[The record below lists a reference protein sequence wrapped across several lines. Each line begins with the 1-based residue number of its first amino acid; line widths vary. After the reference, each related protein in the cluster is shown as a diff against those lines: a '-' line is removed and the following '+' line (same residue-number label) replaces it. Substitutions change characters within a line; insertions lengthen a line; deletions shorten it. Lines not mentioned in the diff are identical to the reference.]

1 MKITKFSLE
10 SFSLK
15 GKNAIVTGGARGLG
29 KYYTIALTMYGA
41 NVTVVSSS
49 TNAWDEMKAYVKQ
62 HEGNVSFLQQD
73 LTESG
78 SAAKV
83 ITNAV
88 GTWGSLDILVNNA
101 GVQIRNNIL
110 DYKDEDWQNVIDI
123 NLNATYYMA
132 HEEAKVMTEQGSGKI
147 INIGSMQSYRAG
159 KNIFPY
165 AASKHGV
172 VGITRA
178 YADALAPYNIQ
189 VNALSPGYIRTDMTK
204 VLEEDPIRGSE
215 IKGHIPSGQ
224 WGVPENLM
232 GPLIFLASEAS
243 DYVTGI
249 SLPVDGGYL
258 LR

>member
-1 MKITKFSLE
+1 MTKFSTD
-10 SFSLK
+10 SFSVK

-29 KYYTIALTMYGA
+29 KYYTIALTMYSA

-49 TNAWDEMKAYVKQ
+49 NQAWEDLNESVEQ
-62 HEGNVSFLQQD
+62 NEGKVSFIQQD
-73 LTESG
+73 LKEQG
-78 SAAKV
+78 AAEKV
-83 ITNAV
+83 VAQAV
-88 GTWGSLDILVNNA
+88 ETWGSLDILVNNA
-101 GVQIRNNIL
+101 GVQIRNNVL

-132 HEEAKVMTEQGSGKI
+132 HEAAKVMTEQQTGKI

-204 VLEEDPIRGSE
+204 VLEEDPIRGPE
-215 IKGHIPSGQ
+215 IKGHIPSGE

-232 GPLIFLASEAS
+232 GPLIFLASSAS
-243 DYVTGI
+243 DYVTGTT
-249 SLPVDGGYL
+249 LPVDGGYL

>member
-1 MKITKFSLE
+1 MTKFNTD
-10 SFSLK
+10 SFSVK

-41 NVTVVSSS
+41 NVIVVSSS
-49 TNAWDEMKAYVKQ
+49 NQAWEALKESVEQ
-62 HEGNVSFLQQD
+62 NEGKVSFIQQD
-73 LTESG
+73 LKEEG
-78 SAAKV
+78 AAEKV
-83 ITNAV
+83 VAQAV
-88 GTWGSLDILVNNA
+88 ETWGSLDILVNNA
-101 GVQIRNNIL
+101 GVQIRNNVL

-132 HEEAKVMTEQGSGKI
+132 HEAAKVMTEQQTGKI

-204 VLEEDPIRGSE
+204 VLEEDPIRGPE
-215 IKGHIPSGQ
+215 IKGHIPSGE
-224 WGVPENLM
+224 WGVPEDLM
-232 GPLIFLASEAS
+232 GPLIFLASSAS

-249 SLPVDGGYL
+249 TLPVDGGYL

>member
-1 MKITKFSLE
+1 MMTKFDLN

-29 KYYTIALTMYGA
+29 MYYTIALTMYGA
-41 NVTVVSSS
+41 NVTIVSSS
-49 TNAWDEMKAYVKQ
+49 TQSWEYLKQ
-62 HEGNVSFLQQD
+62 MVNDHEGNIAFIQQD
-73 LTESG
+73 ITKQG
-78 SAAKV
+78 AAQKV
-83 ITNAV
+83 VDEAV
-88 GTWGSLDILVNNA
+88 TTWGNIDILVNNA
-101 GVQIRNNIL
+101 GVQIRNNVL
-110 DYKDEDWQNVIDI
+110 DFKDEDWQKVIDI
-123 NLNATYYMA
+123 NLNASYYMA
-132 HEEAKVMTEQGSGKI
+132 HEVAKVMTKQQSGKI

-172 VGITRA
+172 VGIMKA
-178 YADALAPYNIQ
+178 YADALAEYNIQ
-189 VNALSPGYIRTDMTK
+189 VNALSPGYIRTDMTR
-204 VLEEDPIRGSE
+204 VLEEDPVRGPE
-215 IKGHIPSGQ
+215 IKSHIPSGE

-243 DYVTGI
+243 DYVTGV

>member
-1 MKITKFSLE
+1 MTKFNTD
-10 SFSLK
+10 SFSVK

-49 TNAWDEMKAYVKQ
+49 NQAWEALRESVEQ
-62 HEGNVSFLQQD
+62 NEGEVSFIQQD
-73 LTESG
+73 LKEQG
-78 SAAKV
+78 AAEKV
-83 ITNAV
+83 VAQAV
-88 GTWGSLDILVNNA
+88 ETWGSLDILVNNA
-101 GVQIRNNIL
+101 GVQIRNNVL

-132 HEEAKVMTEQGSGKI
+132 HEAAKVMTEQQTGKM

-189 VNALSPGYIRTDMTK
+189 VNALSPSYIRTDMTK
-204 VLEEDPIRGSE
+204 VLEEDPIRGPE
-215 IKGHIPSGQ
+215 IKGHIPSGE
-224 WGVPENLM
+224 WGVPEDLM
-232 GPLIFLASEAS
+232 GPLIFLASSAS
-243 DYVTGI
+243 DYVTGTT
-249 SLPVDGGYL
+249 LPVDGGYL

>member
-1 MKITKFSLE
+1 MTKFNTD
-10 SFSLK
+10 SFSVK

-49 TNAWDEMKAYVKQ
+49 NQAWEALKESVEQ
-62 HEGNVSFLQQD
+62 NEGEVSFIQQD
-73 LTESG
+73 LKERG
-78 SAAKV
+78 AAEKV
-83 ITNAV
+83 VAQAV
-88 GTWGSLDILVNNA
+88 ETWGSLDILVNNA
-101 GVQIRNNIL
+101 GVQIRNNVL

-132 HEEAKVMTEQGSGKI
+132 HEAAKVMTEQQTGKM

-204 VLEEDPIRGSE
+204 VLEEDPIRGPE
-215 IKGHIPSGQ
+215 IKGHIPSGE
-224 WGVPENLM
+224 WGVPEDLM
-232 GPLIFLASEAS
+232 GPLIFLASSAS
-243 DYVTGI
+243 DYVTGTT
-249 SLPVDGGYL
+249 LPVDGGYL

>member
-1 MKITKFSLE
+1 MTKFNTD
-10 SFSLK
+10 SFSVK

-49 TNAWDEMKAYVKQ
+49 NQAWEALKESVEQ
-62 HEGNVSFLQQD
+62 NEGEVSFIQQD
-73 LTESG
+73 LKEQG
-78 SAAKV
+78 AAEKV
-83 ITNAV
+83 VAQAV
-88 GTWGSLDILVNNA
+88 ETWGSLDILVNNA
-101 GVQIRNNIL
+101 GVQIRNNVL

-132 HEEAKVMTEQGSGKI
+132 HEAAKVMTEQQTGKM

-189 VNALSPGYIRTDMTK
+189 VNALSPSYIRTDMTK
-204 VLEEDPIRGSE
+204 VLEEDPIRGPE
-215 IKGHIPSGQ
+215 IKGHIPSGE
-224 WGVPENLM
+224 WGVPEDLM
-232 GPLIFLASEAS
+232 GPLIFLASSAS
-243 DYVTGI
+243 DYVTGTT
-249 SLPVDGGYL
+249 LPVDGGYL

>member
-1 MKITKFSLE
+1 MTKFSTE
-10 SFSLK
+10 SFSVK

-49 TNAWDEMKAYVKQ
+49 NQAWESLRESVEQ
-62 HEGNVSFLQQD
+62 NEGNVDFIQQD
-73 LTESG
+73 LKEQG
-78 SAAKV
+78 AAEKV
-83 ITNAV
+83 VAQAV
-88 GTWGSLDILVNNA
+88 ETWGSLDILVNNA
-101 GVQIRNNIL
+101 GVQIRNNVL

-132 HEEAKVMTEQGSGKI
+132 HEAAKVMTEQQTGKI

-204 VLEEDPIRGSE
+204 VLEEDPIRGPE
-215 IKGHIPSGQ
+215 IKGHIPSGE
-224 WGVPENLM
+224 WGVPEDLM
-232 GPLIFLASEAS
+232 GPLIFLASSAS
-243 DYVTGI
+243 DYVTGTT
-249 SLPVDGGYL
+249 LPVDGGYL

>member
-1 MKITKFSLE
+1 MTKFSTE
-10 SFSLK
+10 SFSVK

-49 TNAWDEMKAYVKQ
+49 NQAWESLRESVEQ
-62 HEGNVSFLQQD
+62 NEGKVAFIQQD
-73 LTESG
+73 LKEQG
-78 SAAKV
+78 AAEKV
-83 ITNAV
+83 VSQAV
-88 GTWGSLDILVNNA
+88 ETWGSLDILVNNA
-101 GVQIRNNIL
+101 GVQIRNNFL

-132 HEEAKVMTEQGSGKI
+132 HEAAKVMTEQQTGKI

-204 VLEEDPIRGSE
+204 VLEEDPIRGPE
-215 IKGHIPSGQ
+215 IKGHIPSGE
-224 WGVPENLM
+224 WGVPEDLM
-232 GPLIFLASEAS
+232 GPLIFLASSAS
-243 DYVTGI
+243 DYVTGTT
-249 SLPVDGGYL
+249 LPVDGGYL

>member
-1 MKITKFSLE
+1 MTKFSTE
-10 SFSLK
+10 SFSVK

-49 TNAWDEMKAYVKQ
+49 NQAWESLRESVEQ
-62 HEGNVSFLQQD
+62 NEGNVAFIQQD
-73 LTESG
+73 LKEQG
-78 SAAKV
+78 AAEKV
-83 ITNAV
+83 VSQAV
-88 GTWGSLDILVNNA
+88 ETWGSLDILVNNA
-101 GVQIRNNIL
+101 GIQIRNNVL

-132 HEEAKVMTEQGSGKI
+132 HEAAKVMTEQQTGKI

-204 VLEEDPIRGSE
+204 VLEEDPIRGPE
-215 IKGHIPSGQ
+215 IKGHIPSGE
-224 WGVPENLM
+224 WGVPEDLM
-232 GPLIFLASEAS
+232 GPLIFLASSAS
-243 DYVTGI
+243 DYVTGTT
-249 SLPVDGGYL
+249 LPVDGGYL

>member
-1 MKITKFSLE
+1 MTKFSTE
-10 SFSLK
+10 SFSVK
-15 GKNAIVTGGARGLG
+15 GRNAIVTGGARGLG

-49 TNAWDEMKAYVKQ
+49 NQAWESLRESVEQ
-62 HEGNVSFLQQD
+62 NEGKVAFIQQD
-73 LTESG
+73 LKEQG
-78 SAAKV
+78 AAEKV
-83 ITNAV
+83 VSQAV
-88 GTWGSLDILVNNA
+88 ETWGSLDILVNNA
-101 GVQIRNNIL
+101 GVQIRNNVL

-132 HEEAKVMTEQGSGKI
+132 HEAAKVMTEQQTGKI

-204 VLEEDPIRGSE
+204 VLEEDPIRGPE
-215 IKGHIPSGQ
+215 IKGHIPSGE
-224 WGVPENLM
+224 WGVPEDLM
-232 GPLIFLASEAS
+232 GPLIFLASSAS
-243 DYVTGI
+243 DYVTGTT
-249 SLPVDGGYL
+249 LPVDGGYL

>member
-1 MKITKFSLE
+1 MTKFNTD
-10 SFSLK
+10 SFSVK

-49 TNAWDEMKAYVKQ
+49 NQAWEALKESVEQ
-62 HEGNVSFLQQD
+62 NEGEVSFIQQD
-73 LTESG
+73 LKEQG
-78 SAAKV
+78 AAEKV
-83 ITNAV
+83 VAQAV
-88 GTWGSLDILVNNA
+88 ETWGSLDILVNNA
-101 GVQIRNNIL
+101 GVQIRNNVL

-132 HEEAKVMTEQGSGKI
+132 HEAAKVMTEQQTGKM

-172 VGITRA
+172 IGITRA

-204 VLEEDPIRGSE
+204 VLEEDPIRGPE
-215 IKGHIPSGQ
+215 IKGHIPSGE
-224 WGVPENLM
+224 WGVPEDLM
-232 GPLIFLASEAS
+232 GPLIFLASSAS
-243 DYVTGI
+243 DYVTGTT
-249 SLPVDGGYL
+249 LPVDGGYL

>member
-1 MKITKFSLE
+1 MTKFSTE
-10 SFSLK
+10 SFSVK

-49 TNAWDEMKAYVKQ
+49 NQVWESLRESVEQ
-62 HEGNVSFLQQD
+62 NEGKVAFIQQD
-73 LTESG
+73 LKEQG
-78 SAAKV
+78 AAEKV
-83 ITNAV
+83 VSQAV
-88 GTWGSLDILVNNA
+88 ETWGSLDILVNNA
-101 GVQIRNNIL
+101 GVQIRNNVL

-132 HEEAKVMTEQGSGKI
+132 HEAAKVMTEQQTGKI

-204 VLEEDPIRGSE
+204 VLEEDPIRGPE
-215 IKGHIPSGQ
+215 IKGHIPSGE
-224 WGVPENLM
+224 WGVPEDLM
-232 GPLIFLASEAS
+232 GPLIFLASSAS
-243 DYVTGI
+243 DYVTGTT
-249 SLPVDGGYL
+249 LPVDGGYL

>member
-1 MKITKFSLE
+1 MTKFNTD
-10 SFSLK
+10 SFSVR

-49 TNAWDEMKAYVKQ
+49 NQAWEALKESVEQ
-62 HEGNVSFLQQD
+62 NEGEVSFIQQD
-73 LTESG
+73 LKEQG
-78 SAAKV
+78 AAEKV
-83 ITNAV
+83 VAQAV
-88 GTWGSLDILVNNA
+88 ETWGSLDILVNNA
-101 GVQIRNNIL
+101 GVQIRNNVL

-132 HEEAKVMTEQGSGKI
+132 HEAAKVMIEQQTGKM

-204 VLEEDPIRGSE
+204 VLEEDPIRGPE
-215 IKGHIPSGQ
+215 IKGHIPSGE
-224 WGVPENLM
+224 WGVPEDLM
-232 GPLIFLASEAS
+232 GPLIFLASSAS
-243 DYVTGI
+243 DYVTGTT
-249 SLPVDGGYL
+249 LPVDGGYL

>member
-1 MKITKFSLE
+1 MRKFSTE
-10 SFSLK
+10 SFSVK

-49 TNAWDEMKAYVKQ
+49 NQAWESLRESVEQ
-62 HEGNVSFLQQD
+62 NEGKVAFIQQD
-73 LTESG
+73 LKEQG
-78 SAAKV
+78 AAEKV
-83 ITNAV
+83 VAQAV
-88 GTWGSLDILVNNA
+88 ETWGSLDILVNNA
-101 GVQIRNNIL
+101 GVQIRNNVL

-132 HEEAKVMTEQGSGKI
+132 HEAAKVMTEQQTGKI

-204 VLEEDPIRGSE
+204 VLEEDPIRGPE
-215 IKGHIPSGQ
+215 IKGHIPSGE
-224 WGVPENLM
+224 WGVPEDLM
-232 GPLIFLASEAS
+232 GPLIFLASSAS
-243 DYVTGI
+243 DYVTGTT
-249 SLPVDGGYL
+249 LPVDGGYL

>member
-1 MKITKFSLE
+1 MTKFNLD

-49 TNAWDEMKAYVKQ
+49 KNAWDDMKENVKHHVGQ
-62 HEGNVSFLQQD
+62 VSFLQQD
-73 LTESG
+73 LTEPG

-83 ITNAV
+83 IANAV
-88 GTWGSLDILVNNA
+88 ETWGSLDILVNNA

-110 DYKDEDWQNVIDI
+110 DYKDEDWQSVIDI

-132 HEEAKVMTEQGSGKI
+132 HEAAKVMTEQGSGKI

-204 VLEEDPIRGSE
+204 ALEEDPVRGPE
-215 IKGHIPSGQ
+215 IKGHIPSGE
-224 WGVPENLM
+224 WGIPENLM

>member
-1 MKITKFSLE
+1 MRKFSTE
-10 SFSLK
+10 SFSVK

-49 TNAWDEMKAYVKQ
+49 NQAWESLRESVEQ
-62 HEGNVSFLQQD
+62 NEGKVAFIQQD
-73 LTESG
+73 LKEQG
-78 SAAKV
+78 AAEKV
-83 ITNAV
+83 VSQAV
-88 GTWGSLDILVNNA
+88 ETWGSLDILVNNA
-101 GVQIRNNIL
+101 GVQIRNNVL

-132 HEEAKVMTEQGSGKI
+132 HEAAKVMTEQQTGKI

-204 VLEEDPIRGSE
+204 VLEEDPIRGPE
-215 IKGHIPSGQ
+215 IKGHIPSGE
-224 WGVPENLM
+224 WGVPEDLM
-232 GPLIFLASEAS
+232 GPLIFLASSAS
-243 DYVTGI
+243 DYVTGTT
-249 SLPVDGGYL
+249 LPVDGGYL

>member
-1 MKITKFSLE
+1 MTKFSTE
-10 SFSLK
+10 SFSVK
-15 GKNAIVTGGARGLG
+15 GKNVIVTGGARGLG

-49 TNAWDEMKAYVKQ
+49 NQAWESLRESVEQ
-62 HEGNVSFLQQD
+62 NEGKVDFIQQD
-73 LTESG
+73 LKEQG
-78 SAAKV
+78 AAEKV
-83 ITNAV
+83 VAQAV
-88 GTWGSLDILVNNA
+88 ETWGSLDILVNNA
-101 GVQIRNNIL
+101 GVQIRNNVL

-132 HEEAKVMTEQGSGKI
+132 HEAAKVMTEQQTGKI

-204 VLEEDPIRGSE
+204 VLEEDPIRGPE
-215 IKGHIPSGQ
+215 IKGHIPSGE
-224 WGVPENLM
+224 WGVPEDLM
-232 GPLIFLASEAS
+232 GPLIFLASSAS
-243 DYVTGI
+243 DYVTGTT
-249 SLPVDGGYL
+249 LPVDGGYL

>member
-1 MKITKFSLE
+1 MTKFSTE
-10 SFSLK
+10 SFSVK

-49 TNAWDEMKAYVKQ
+49 NQAWESLRESVEQ
-62 HEGNVSFLQQD
+62 NEGKVAFIQQD
-73 LTESG
+73 LKEQG
-78 SAAKV
+78 AAEKV
-83 ITNAV
+83 VAQAV
-88 GTWGSLDILVNNA
+88 ETWGSLDILVNNA
-101 GVQIRNNIL
+101 GVQIRNNVL

-132 HEEAKVMTEQGSGKI
+132 HEAAKVMTEQQTGKI

-189 VNALSPGYIRTDMTK
+189 VNTLSPGYIRTDMTK
-204 VLEEDPIRGSE
+204 VLEEDPIRGPE
-215 IKGHIPSGQ
+215 IKGHIPSGE
-224 WGVPENLM
+224 WGVPEDLM
-232 GPLIFLASEAS
+232 GPLIFLASSAS
-243 DYVTGI
+243 DYVTGTT
-249 SLPVDGGYL
+249 LPVDGGYL

>member
-1 MKITKFSLE
+1 MTKFSTE
-10 SFSLK
+10 SFSVK

-49 TNAWDEMKAYVKQ
+49 NQAWESLRESVEQ
-62 HEGNVSFLQQD
+62 NEGNVAFIQQD
-73 LTESG
+73 LKEKG
-78 SAAKV
+78 AAEKV
-83 ITNAV
+83 VSQAV
-88 GTWGSLDILVNNA
+88 ETWGSLDILVNNA
-101 GVQIRNNIL
+101 GVQILNNVL

-132 HEEAKVMTEQGSGKI
+132 HEAAKVMTEQQTGKI

-204 VLEEDPIRGSE
+204 VLEEDPIRGPE
-215 IKGHIPSGQ
+215 IKGHIPSGE
-224 WGVPENLM
+224 WGVPEDLM
-232 GPLIFLASEAS
+232 GPLIFLASSAS
-243 DYVTGI
+243 DYVTGTT
-249 SLPVDGGYL
+249 LPVDGGYL

>member
-1 MKITKFSLE
+1 MTKFSTK
-10 SFSLK
+10 SFSVK

-49 TNAWDEMKAYVKQ
+49 NQAWESLRESVEQ
-62 HEGNVSFLQQD
+62 NEGNVAFIQQD
-73 LTESG
+73 LKEQG
-78 SAAKV
+78 AAEKV
-83 ITNAV
+83 VSQAV
-88 GTWGSLDILVNNA
+88 ETWGSLDILVNNA
-101 GVQIRNNIL
+101 GVQIRNNVL

-123 NLNATYYMA
+123 NLNATYYM
-132 HEEAKVMTEQGSGKI
+132 TEQQTGKI

-189 VNALSPGYIRTDMTK
+189 VNTLSPGYIRTDMTK
-204 VLEEDPIRGSE
+204 VLEEDPIRGPE
-215 IKGHIPSGQ
+215 IKGHIPSGE
-224 WGVPENLM
+224 WGVPEDLM
-232 GPLIFLASEAS
+232 GPLIFLASSAS
-243 DYVTGI
+243 DYVTGTT
-249 SLPVDGGYL
+249 LPVDGGYL

>member
-1 MKITKFSLE
+1 MTKFSTE
-10 SFSLK
+10 SFSVK

-49 TNAWDEMKAYVKQ
+49 NQAWESLRESVEQ
-62 HEGNVSFLQQD
+62 NEGNVAFIQQD
-73 LTESG
+73 LKEQG
-78 SAAKV
+78 AAEKV
-83 ITNAV
+83 VSQAV
-88 GTWGSLDILVNNA
+88 ETWGSLDILVNNA
-101 GVQIRNNIL
+101 GVQIRNNVL

-132 HEEAKVMTEQGSGKI
+132 HEAAKVMTEQQTGKI

-204 VLEEDPIRGSE
+204 VLEEDPIRGPE
-215 IKGHIPSGQ
+215 IKGHIPSGE
-224 WGVPENLM
+224 WGVPEDLM
-232 GPLIFLASEAS
+232 GPLIFLASSAS
-243 DYVTGI
+243 DYVTGTT
-249 SLPVDGGYL
+249 LPVDGGYL

>member
-1 MKITKFSLE
+1 MTKFSTE
-10 SFSLK
+10 SFSVK

-49 TNAWDEMKAYVKQ
+49 NQAWESLRESVEQ
-62 HEGNVSFLQQD
+62 NEGNVAFIQQD
-73 LTESG
+73 LKEQG
-78 SAAKV
+78 AAEKV
-83 ITNAV
+83 VSQAV
-88 GTWGSLDILVNNA
+88 ETWGSLDILVNNA
-101 GVQIRNNIL
+101 GVQIRNNVL

-132 HEEAKVMTEQGSGKI
+132 HEAAKVMTEQQTGKI

-159 KNIFPY
+159 KNIFLY

-204 VLEEDPIRGSE
+204 VLEEDPIRGPE
-215 IKGHIPSGQ
+215 IKGHIPSGE
-224 WGVPENLM
+224 WGVPEDLM
-232 GPLIFLASEAS
+232 GPLIFLASSAS
-243 DYVTGI
+243 DYVTGTT
-249 SLPVDGGYL
+249 LPVDGGYL

>member
-1 MKITKFSLE
+1 MTKFSTE
-10 SFSLK
+10 SFSVK

-49 TNAWDEMKAYVKQ
+49 NQAWEALKESVEQ
-62 HEGNVSFLQQD
+62 NEGEVSFIQQD
-73 LTESG
+73 LKERG
-78 SAAKV
+78 AAEKV
-83 ITNAV
+83 VAQAV
-88 GTWGSLDILVNNA
+88 ETWGSLDILVNNA
-101 GVQIRNNIL
+101 GVQIRNNVL

-132 HEEAKVMTEQGSGKI
+132 HEAAKVMTEQQTGKM

-204 VLEEDPIRGSE
+204 VLEEDPIRGPE
-215 IKGHIPSGQ
+215 IKGHIPSGE
-224 WGVPENLM
+224 WGVPEDLM
-232 GPLIFLASEAS
+232 GPLIFLASSAS
-243 DYVTGI
+243 DYVTGTT
-249 SLPVDGGYL
+249 LPVDGGYL

>member
-1 MKITKFSLE
+1 MRKFSTE
-10 SFSLK
+10 SFSVK

-49 TNAWDEMKAYVKQ
+49 NQAWESLRESVEQ
-62 HEGNVSFLQQD
+62 NEGKVAFIQQD
-73 LTESG
+73 LKEQG
-78 SAAKV
+78 AAEKV
-83 ITNAV
+83 VAQAV
-88 GTWGSLDILVNNA
+88 ETWGSLDILVNNA
-101 GVQIRNNIL
+101 GVQIRNNVL

-132 HEEAKVMTEQGSGKI
+132 HEAAKVMTEQQIGKI

-189 VNALSPGYIRTDMTK
+189 VNALSPGYIHTDMTK
-204 VLEEDPIRGSE
+204 VLEEDPIRGPE
-215 IKGHIPSGQ
+215 IKGHIPSGE
-224 WGVPENLM
+224 WGVPEDLM
-232 GPLIFLASEAS
+232 GPLIFLASSAS
-243 DYVTGI
+243 DYVTGTT
-249 SLPVDGGYL
+249 LPVDGGYL

>member
-1 MKITKFSLE
+1 
-10 SFSLK
+10 
-15 GKNAIVTGGARGLG
+15 
-29 KYYTIALTMYGA
+29 MYGA

-110 DYKDEDWQNVIDI
+110 DYKDEDRQNVIDI

-132 HEEAKVMTEQGSGKI
+132 HEAAKVMTEQGSGKI

-204 VLEEDPIRGSE
+204 VLEEDPIRGPE

-249 SLPVDGGYL
+249 SYQ
-258 LR
+258 

>member
-1 MKITKFSLE
+1 MTKFSTE
-10 SFSLK
+10 SFSVK
-15 GKNAIVTGGARGLG
+15 GKNAIVTGGASGLG

-49 TNAWDEMKAYVKQ
+49 NQAWESLRESVEQ
-62 HEGNVSFLQQD
+62 NEGKVDFIQQD
-73 LTESG
+73 LKEQG
-78 SAAKV
+78 AAEKV
-83 ITNAV
+83 VAQAV
-88 GTWGSLDILVNNA
+88 ETWGSLDILVNNA
-101 GVQIRNNIL
+101 GVQIRNNVL

-132 HEEAKVMTEQGSGKI
+132 HEAAKVMTEQQTGKI

-204 VLEEDPIRGSE
+204 VLEEDPIRGPE
-215 IKGHIPSGQ
+215 IKGHIPSGE
-224 WGVPENLM
+224 WGVPEDLM
-232 GPLIFLASEAS
+232 GPLIFLASSAS
-243 DYVTGI
+243 DYVTGTT
-249 SLPVDGGYL
+249 LPVDGGYL

>member
-1 MKITKFSLE
+1 MTKFSTE
-10 SFSLK
+10 SFSVK

-49 TNAWDEMKAYVKQ
+49 NQAWESLRESVEQ
-62 HEGNVSFLQQD
+62 NEGKVAFIQQD
-73 LTESG
+73 LKEQG
-78 SAAKV
+78 AAEKV
-83 ITNAV
+83 VSQAV
-88 GTWGSLDILVNNA
+88 ETWGSLDILVNNA
-101 GVQIRNNIL
+101 GVQIRNNVL

-132 HEEAKVMTEQGSGKI
+132 HEAAKVMTEQQTGKI

-189 VNALSPGYIRTDMTK
+189 VNTLSPGYIRTDMTK
-204 VLEEDPIRGSE
+204 VLEEDPIRGPE
-215 IKGHIPSGQ
+215 IKGHIPSGE
-224 WGVPENLM
+224 WGVPEDLM
-232 GPLIFLASEAS
+232 GPLIFLASSAS
-243 DYVTGI
+243 DYVTGTT
-249 SLPVDGGYL
+249 LPVDGGYL

>member
-1 MKITKFSLE
+1 MTKFSTE
-10 SFSLK
+10 SFSVK

-49 TNAWDEMKAYVKQ
+49 NQAWESLRESVEQ
-62 HEGNVSFLQQD
+62 NEGKVAFIQQD
-73 LTESG
+73 LKEQG
-78 SAAKV
+78 AAEKV
-83 ITNAV
+83 VAQAV
-88 GTWGSLDILVNNA
+88 ETWGSLDILVNNA

-132 HEEAKVMTEQGSGKI
+132 HEAAKVMTEQQTGKI

-204 VLEEDPIRGSE
+204 VLEEDPIRGQE
-215 IKGHIPSGQ
+215 IKGHIPSGE
-224 WGVPENLM
+224 WGVPEDLM
-232 GPLIFLASEAS
+232 GPLIFLASSAS
-243 DYVTGI
+243 DYVTGTT
-249 SLPVDGGYL
+249 LPVDGGYL

>member
-1 MKITKFSLE
+1 MTKFSTE
-10 SFSLK
+10 SFSVK

-49 TNAWDEMKAYVKQ
+49 NQAWESLRESVEQ
-62 HEGNVSFLQQD
+62 NEGKVAFIQQD
-73 LTESG
+73 LKEQG
-78 SAAKV
+78 AAEKV
-83 ITNAV
+83 VAQAV
-88 GTWGSLDILVNNA
+88 ETWGSLDILVNNA
-101 GVQIRNNIL
+101 GVQIRNNVL

-132 HEEAKVMTEQGSGKI
+132 HEAAKVMTEQQTGKI

-204 VLEEDPIRGSE
+204 VLEEDPIRGPE
-215 IKGHIPSGQ
+215 IKGHIPSGE
-224 WGVPENLM
+224 WGVPEDLM
-232 GPLIFLASEAS
+232 GPLIFLASSAS
-243 DYVTGI
+243 DYVTGTT
-249 SLPVDGGYL
+249 LPVDGGYL

>member
-1 MKITKFSLE
+1 MTKFSTE
-10 SFSLK
+10 SFSVK

-49 TNAWDEMKAYVKQ
+49 NQAWESLRENVEQ
-62 HEGNVSFLQQD
+62 NEGNVAFIQQD
-73 LTESG
+73 LKEQG
-78 SAAKV
+78 AAEKV
-83 ITNAV
+83 VAQAV
-88 GTWGSLDILVNNA
+88 ETWGSLDILVNNA
-101 GVQIRNNIL
+101 GVQIRNNVL

-132 HEEAKVMTEQGSGKI
+132 HEAAKVMTEQQTGKI

-204 VLEEDPIRGSE
+204 VLEEDPIRGPE
-215 IKGHIPSGQ
+215 IKGHIPSGE
-224 WGVPENLM
+224 WGVPEDLM
-232 GPLIFLASEAS
+232 GPLIFLASSAS
-243 DYVTGI
+243 DYVTGTT
-249 SLPVDGGYL
+249 LPVDGGYL

>member
-1 MKITKFSLE
+1 MRKFSTE
-10 SFSLK
+10 SFSVK

-49 TNAWDEMKAYVKQ
+49 NQAWESLRESVEQ
-62 HEGNVSFLQQD
+62 NEGNVAFIQQD
-73 LTESG
+73 LKEQG
-78 SAAKV
+78 AAEKV
-83 ITNAV
+83 VAQAV
-88 GTWGSLDILVNNA
+88 ETWGSLDILVNNA
-101 GVQIRNNIL
+101 GVQIRNNVL

-132 HEEAKVMTEQGSGKI
+132 HEAAKVMTEQQTGKI

-204 VLEEDPIRGSE
+204 VLEEDPIRGPE
-215 IKGHIPSGQ
+215 IKGHIPSGE
-224 WGVPENLM
+224 WGVPEDLM
-232 GPLIFLASEAS
+232 GPLIFLASSAS
-243 DYVTGI
+243 DYVTGTT
-249 SLPVDGGYL
+249 LPVDGGYL

>member
-1 MKITKFSLE
+1 MRKFSTE
-10 SFSLK
+10 SFSVK

-49 TNAWDEMKAYVKQ
+49 NQAWESLRESVEQ
-62 HEGNVSFLQQD
+62 NEGKVAFIQQD
-73 LTESG
+73 LKEQG
-78 SAAKV
+78 AAEKV
-83 ITNAV
+83 VAQAV
-88 GTWGSLDILVNNA
+88 ETWGSLDILVNNA
-101 GVQIRNNIL
+101 GVQIRNNVL

-132 HEEAKVMTEQGSGKI
+132 HETAKVMTEQQIGKI

-204 VLEEDPIRGSE
+204 VLEEDPIRGPE
-215 IKGHIPSGQ
+215 IKGHIPSGE
-224 WGVPENLM
+224 WGVPEDLM
-232 GPLIFLASEAS
+232 GPLIFLASSAS
-243 DYVTGI
+243 DYVTGTT
-249 SLPVDGGYL
+249 LPVDGGYL

>member
-1 MKITKFSLE
+1 MTKFNSD
-10 SFSLK
+10 SFSVK

-49 TNAWDEMKAYVKQ
+49 NQAWEALKESVEQ
-62 HEGNVSFLQQD
+62 NEGEVSFIQQD
-73 LTESG
+73 LKEQG
-78 SAAKV
+78 AAEKV
-83 ITNAV
+83 VAQAV
-88 GTWGSLDILVNNA
+88 ETWGSLDILVNNA
-101 GVQIRNNIL
+101 GVQIRNNVL

-132 HEEAKVMTEQGSGKI
+132 HEAAKVMTEQQTGKM

-204 VLEEDPIRGSE
+204 VLEEDPIRGPE
-215 IKGHIPSGQ
+215 IKGHIPSGE
-224 WGVPENLM
+224 WGVPEDLM
-232 GPLIFLASEAS
+232 GPLIFLASSAS
-243 DYVTGI
+243 DYVTGTT
-249 SLPVDGGYL
+249 LPVDGGYL

>member
-1 MKITKFSLE
+1 MTKFNTD
-10 SFSLK
+10 SFSVK

-49 TNAWDEMKAYVKQ
+49 NQAWEALKESVEQ
-62 HEGNVSFLQQD
+62 NEGEVSFIQQD
-73 LTESG
+73 LKEQG
-78 SAAKV
+78 AAEKV
-83 ITNAV
+83 VAQAV
-88 GTWGSLDILVNNA
+88 ETWGSLDILVNNA
-101 GVQIRNNIL
+101 GVQIRNNVL

-132 HEEAKVMTEQGSGKI
+132 HEAAKVMTEQQTGKM

-204 VLEEDPIRGSE
+204 VLEEDPIRGPE
-215 IKGHIPSGQ
+215 IKGHIPSGE
-224 WGVPENLM
+224 WGVPEDLM
-232 GPLIFLASEAS
+232 GPLIFLASSVS
-243 DYVTGI
+243 DYVTGTT
-249 SLPVDGGYL
+249 LPVDGGYL

>member
-1 MKITKFSLE
+1 MTKFSTE
-10 SFSLK
+10 SFSVK

-49 TNAWDEMKAYVKQ
+49 NQAWESLRESVEQ
-62 HEGNVSFLQQD
+62 NEGKVDFIQQD
-73 LTESG
+73 LKEQG
-78 SAAKV
+78 AAEKV
-83 ITNAV
+83 VAQAV
-88 GTWGSLDILVNNA
+88 ETWGSLDILVNNA
-101 GVQIRNNIL
+101 GVQIRNNVL
-110 DYKDEDWQNVIDI
+110 DYKDEDWKNVIDI

-132 HEEAKVMTEQGSGKI
+132 HEAAKVMTEQQTGKI

-204 VLEEDPIRGSE
+204 VLEEDPIRGPE
-215 IKGHIPSGQ
+215 IKGHIPSGE
-224 WGVPENLM
+224 WGVPEDLM
-232 GPLIFLASEAS
+232 GPLIFLASSAS
-243 DYVTGI
+243 DYVTGTT
-249 SLPVDGGYL
+249 LPVDGGYL

>member
-1 MKITKFSLE
+1 MTKFNTD
-10 SFSLK
+10 SFSVK

-49 TNAWDEMKAYVKQ
+49 NQAWEALKESVKQ
-62 HEGNVSFLQQD
+62 NEGEVSFIQQD
-73 LTESG
+73 LKEQG
-78 SAAKV
+78 AAEKV
-83 ITNAV
+83 VAQAV
-88 GTWGSLDILVNNA
+88 ETWGSLDILVNNA
-101 GVQIRNNIL
+101 GVQIRNNVL

-132 HEEAKVMTEQGSGKI
+132 HEAAKVMTEQQTGKM

-204 VLEEDPIRGSE
+204 VLEEDPIRGPE
-215 IKGHIPSGQ
+215 IKGHIPSGE
-224 WGVPENLM
+224 WGVPEDLM
-232 GPLIFLASEAS
+232 GPLIFLASSAS
-243 DYVTGI
+243 DYVTGTT
-249 SLPVDGGYL
+249 LPVDGGYL

>member
-1 MKITKFSLE
+1 MTKFSTE
-10 SFSLK
+10 SFSVK

-49 TNAWDEMKAYVKQ
+49 NQAWESLRESVEQ
-62 HEGNVSFLQQD
+62 NEGKVAFIQQD
-73 LTESG
+73 LKEQG
-78 SAAKV
+78 AAEKV
-83 ITNAV
+83 VAQAV
-88 GTWGSLDILVNNA
+88 ETWGSLDILVNNA
-101 GVQIRNNIL
+101 GVQIRNNVL
-110 DYKDEDWQNVIDI
+110 DYKDEDWHNVIDI

-132 HEEAKVMTEQGSGKI
+132 HEAAKVMTEQQTGKI

-204 VLEEDPIRGSE
+204 VLEEDPIRGPE
-215 IKGHIPSGQ
+215 IKGHIPSGE
-224 WGVPENLM
+224 WGVPEDLM
-232 GPLIFLASEAS
+232 GPLIFLASSAS
-243 DYVTGI
+243 DYVTGTT
-249 SLPVDGGYL
+249 LPVDGGYL